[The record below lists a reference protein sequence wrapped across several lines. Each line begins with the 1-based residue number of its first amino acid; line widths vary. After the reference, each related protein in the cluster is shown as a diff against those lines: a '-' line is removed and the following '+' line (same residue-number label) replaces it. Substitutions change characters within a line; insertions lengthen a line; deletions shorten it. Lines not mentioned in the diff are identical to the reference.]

1 MADSIVTEVTPRSA
15 TRDGRLARVIGTW
28 GLAAGIV
35 NVTIGG
41 GIFRLPS
48 GAAATLGAAAPLA
61 YLVCAASM
69 GLIVLCFASAG
80 SRVSLTGG
88 PYAYVETAF
97 GPYVGFMS
105 GMLLWVGIT
114 LALSAVASF
123 LGDAVAA
130 MVPTLPL
137 WGKRVALCVTLV
149 TLAAANVRGVAGITR
164 FNTVATIAKL
174 LPLLVLVVAG
184 VFAMHADNLRWAT
197 VPTGGTVA
205 RASIL
210 LVFAFLG
217 VESAL
222 VPSGEVTDPA
232 RTVPRAIFS
241 AMAAITVIYLAIQV
255 VAQGLL
261 GAALANDPTPL
272 ASAAAVALGP
282 AGRTLIL
289 VGSVVSMFGYV
300 SGMMFAVP
308 RMLFALGRDG
318 FLPSALARTHPA
330 WRTPH
335 VAIAVQVAL
344 VALLATFGIFE
355 KLAVAANVTVLLV
368 YAMCC
373 LAAFELRRR
382 NVQTGGSP
390 IRVPFASVVP
400 WAALGVIA
408 WMLSSVQR
416 NEWIAAVVIVLFAS
430 VVYALTLTSRRAA
443 AAAQ

>member
-1 MADSIVTEVTPRSA
+1 MTESIVTHVTPRA
-15 TRDGRLARVIGTW
+15 VEGRLARVIGVW

-61 YLVCAASM
+61 YIVCAASM

-97 GPYVGFMS
+97 GPFVGFLT
-105 GMLLWVGIT
+105 GLLLWVGIT
-114 LALSAVASF
+114 LALSAVSSF
-123 LGDAVAA
+123 LSEALAA
-130 MVPTLPL
+130 MVPALPL
-137 WGKRVALCVTLV
+137 WGRRLALAITLV
-149 TLAAANVRGVAGITR
+149 SLAAANVRGVAGVSR
-164 FNTVATIAKL
+164 FNTIATVAKL
-174 LPLLVLVVAG
+174 VPLLVLVIAG
-184 VFAMHADNLRWAT
+184 AFAMHADNLRWT
-197 VPTGGTVA
+197 ITPTAGIVA

-210 LVFAFLG
+210 LLFAFLG

-222 VPSGEVTDPA
+222 VPSGEVIDPA
-232 RTVPRAIFS
+232 RNVPRAIFS
-241 AMAAITVIYLAIQV
+241 AMTAITLIYLAIQV

-261 GAALANDPTPL
+261 GPALAHDPTPL

-289 VGSVVSMFGYV
+289 VGSVISMFGYV

-308 RMLFALGRDG
+308 RMLFAFGRDG
-318 FLPSALARTHPA
+318 FLPSALARTHPV
-330 WRTPH
+330 WHTPY
-335 VAIAVQVAL
+335 VAIAVQVVL

-368 YAMCC
+368 YAACC
-373 LAAFELRRR
+373 LAAFELQRR
-382 NVQTGGSP
+382 NVQTGGVP

-416 NEWIAAVVIVLFAS
+416 NEWIAAIVIVLCAS
-430 VVYALTLTSRRAA
+430 GVYVLTLSSRRARA
-443 AAAQ
+443 AIP